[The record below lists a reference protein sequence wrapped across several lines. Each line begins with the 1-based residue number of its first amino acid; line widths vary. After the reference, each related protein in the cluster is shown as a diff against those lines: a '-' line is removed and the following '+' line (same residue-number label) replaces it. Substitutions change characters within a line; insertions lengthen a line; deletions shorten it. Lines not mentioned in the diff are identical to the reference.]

1 MAFFEQ
7 YQPVSVAD
15 VSLPHLALTKYVLSS
30 VNILLLKYSSGL
42 YINQNSRAEYLFRA
56 AVNYSI

>member
-42 YINQNSRAEYLFRA
+42 YINQNSRAE
-56 AVNYSI
+56 